1 MGAKSQ
7 PISPPFG
14 HKAGLP
20 PSKKYLLVRQ
30 PLFFCK
36 NKSPEALITLGF
48 RAFCYFR
55 DGVKIVAG
63 RRLSGEFQSFL
74 QLNGC
79 FLFYPSSVPE
89 HTITQGK
96 TLENIR
102 KHKKTQHLST
112 ARPHTGRTGTS
123 GTGITLQPAQ
133 MPSSGA
139 SAAASAVQS
148 TAGSITPA
156 SWSPGTA
163 TTESKGGTAAPTE
176 IILTSSSGRWS
187 LRSWILTISMK
198 PHFLSRSIT
207 LRQTPARPLHF
218 TSGMG
223 EQHNGKEYKGD
234 TLNRSAACGRAG
246 SHGRKAQ
253 GRCLRPRFYGQGR
266 AVHQLRGADRLL
278 HQLHQEP
285 P

>member
-55 DGVKIVAG
+55 GGVKIVAG

-102 KHKKTQHLST
+102 KRSIYRRQDRTLEEPAHRGLASPCNLHRCLPRAHPLRHL
-112 ARPHTGRTGTS
+112 RYRVPPG
-123 GTGITLQPAQ
+123 Q
-133 MPSSGA
+133 
-139 SAAASAVQS
+139 
-148 TAGSITPA
+148 

>member
-102 KHKKTQHLST
+102 K
-112 ARPHTGRTGTS
+112 
-123 GTGITLQPAQ
+123 
-133 MPSSGA
+133 
-139 SAAASAVQS
+139 
-148 TAGSITPA
+148 
-156 SWSPGTA
+156 
-163 TTESKGGTAAPTE
+163 
-176 IILTSSSGRWS
+176 
-187 LRSWILTISMK
+187 
-198 PHFLSRSIT
+198 RSIYRRQDRT
-207 LRQTPARPLHF
+207 LEEPAHRGLASPCNLHRCLPRVHPLRHLRYRVPPGQSRRQAGHLVLLRQKAKAAR
-218 TSGMG
+218 
-223 EQHNGKEYKGD
+223 
-234 TLNRSAACGRAG
+234 
-246 SHGRKAQ
+246 
-253 GRCLRPRFYGQGR
+253 
-266 AVHQLRGADRLL
+266 L
-278 HQLHQEP
+278 HQQKLS
-285 P
+285 

>member
-14 HKAGLP
+14 YKAGLP

-63 RRLSGEFQSFL
+63 RRLSGEFRSFL

-89 HTITQGK
+89 HT
-96 TLENIR
+96 R

-148 TAGSITPA
+148 TAGSKLVT
-156 SWSPGTA
+156 W
-163 TTESKGGTAAPTE
+163 
-176 IILTSSSGRWS
+176 
-187 LRSWILTISMK
+187 
-198 PHFLSRSIT
+198 
-207 LRQTPARPLHF
+207 
-218 TSGMG
+218 
-223 EQHNGKEYKGD
+223 YCYD
-234 TLNRSAACGRAG
+234 
-246 SHGRKAQ
+246 RK
-253 GRCLRPRFYGQGR
+253 
-266 AVHQLRGADRLL
+266 
-278 HQLHQEP
+278 
-285 P
+285 